1 MLTERQ
7 IYQGVYFSTTNNG
20 IIHRVID
27 PETAKTILN
36 LLILME
42 IFSGNFYLGYGI
54 KIKKNRC
61 KSLP

>member
-20 IIHRVID
+20 IIYSRVIQ
-27 PETAKTILN
+27 KRLRLFLN

-54 KIKKNRC
+54 KIKNRC
-61 KSLP
+61 KRL

>member
-27 PETAKTILN
+27 PETAKTISKPIN
-36 LLILME
+36 TD
-42 IFSGNFYLGYGI
+42 GNFFRKFLFRI
-54 KIKKNRC
+54 WNQN
-61 KSLP
+61 